1 MEGTSSGEEVDEAED
16 SSNETRQ
23 SPETAAAADDSAP
36 YIGQRFL
43 THDAAYEFYGGFAK
57 RCGFSIR
64 RHRTEGKDG
73 VGKGLTR
80 RYFVCH
86 RAGNA
91 PAKPFSDGA
100 TTQRNRKSSRCGCRA
115 LLRIGRDAGA
125 GVPEWRVTG
134 FSNHHNHELLRQ
146 DQVRS
151 LPPAYR
157 VISDSDRDRIL
168 LLAKSG
174 ISVQQ
179 MMRIMELEKCFV
191 PGSLPFTEKDARN
204 LIHSFRRFDQ
214 EEENVDLLKMCRI
227 FKEKDPN
234 FKYDF
239 TRDAHNRLE
248 NIAWSYASSIQS
260 YKVFGDAL
268 VYDTSHR
275 LNALDTSLGIWIGM
289 NNHGMPFLFGC
300 MLLREENLQSFTWA
314 LQVFLNFMNRKAPQT
329 ILTDQNIYLKEA
341 VEKELPNTKH
351 AFSIWLMAARFPS
364 WFSAVLGEH
373 YNDWENEFYRLYNME
388 STMDFDLGWSDMVDC
403 YGLHGNRDIS
413 SLFASRS
420 SWASPYLRGHF
431 SAGLT
436 ASPGVSKS
444 INDFIQ
450 RLLSAQ
456 RYLSRF
462 IEQVALVVDY
472 KDQAGEQQTM
482 QQNLQNASFKTAT
495 PMEGHAAAILTPY
508 AFSKLQDELVAAA
521 HYASFQ
527 LEGDVFL
534 VRHHTKTEGGCIVTW
549 NQREELI
556 SCSCQMF
563 ESSGILC
570 RHTLRV
576 LTTLNYFQIPDHYLP
591 VRWHKNLPPP
601 SKSLHVAPNLSGAS
615 ERVKTLQSIVSA
627 LVSEA
632 AKSDERMDLATH
644 EVSALLSRVRQQPVS
659 VNVSGDSAHSSL
671 AAVAKHCVCAEN
683 VNISK

>member
-1 MEGTSSGEEVDEAED
+1 
-16 SSNETRQ
+16 
-23 SPETAAAADDSAP
+23 
-36 YIGQRFL
+36 
-43 THDAAYEFYGGFAK
+43 
-57 RCGFSIR
+57 
-64 RHRTEGKDG
+64 
-73 VGKGLTR
+73 
-80 RYFVCH
+80 
-86 RAGNA
+86 
-91 PAKPFSDGA
+91 
-100 TTQRNRKSSRCGCRA
+100 
-115 LLRIGRDAGA
+115 
-125 GVPEWRVTG
+125 
-134 FSNHHNHELLRQ
+134 
-146 DQVRS
+146 
-151 LPPAYR
+151 
-157 VISDSDRDRIL
+157 
-168 LLAKSG
+168 
-174 ISVQQ
+174 
-179 MMRIMELEKCFV
+179 MELEKCFV

-314 LQVFLNFMNRKAPQT
+314 L
-329 ILTDQNIYLKEA
+329 
-341 VEKELPNTKH
+341 
-351 AFSIWLMAARFPS
+351 
-364 WFSAVLGEH
+364 
-373 YNDWENEFYRLYNME
+373 
-388 STMDFDLGWSDMVDC
+388 
-403 YGLHGNRDIS
+403 
-413 SLFASRS
+413 
-420 SWASPYLRGHF
+420 
-431 SAGLT
+431 
-436 ASPGVSKS
+436 
-444 INDFIQ
+444 
-450 RLLSAQ
+450 
-456 RYLSRF
+456 
-462 IEQVALVVDY
+462 QVALVVDY